1 MAGPARL
8 HWKSNFP
15 LQPRLENVIKLKT
28 KQISERSPPTKGA
41 RTSCPSPSTS
51 PSCSTFVTPCLTPLE
66 REEEAVV
73 VIGKDAEEEEE
84 EEEEEGTDGSGG
96 TGVEAGD
103 ETDVGTTAG
112 RGRGSS
118 RTTST
123 APPPGPSSWQS
134 LTGRRGTGSSQHYN
148 RRRQGRR
155 RPQEPQRNSRR
166 ILRTALPPPPQ
177 GPQGPQG
184 PWGSGGGRTR
194 RCLSWPTSRPPR
206 HHPAKPADRDPVC
219 QGGTKTHQEN
229 PLVLQE
235 PSLDLRQP
243 RLLPLRHLQLPQP
256 QQVCPIRSAPASSS
270 TTPTRCLT
278 TSLPS

>member
-1 MAGPARL
+1 MHISPLRTRPA

-15 LQPRLENVIKLKT
+15 LQPRLENVRKLKT
-28 KQISERSPPTKGA
+28 KQISERSPRTKGA
-41 RTSCPSPSTS
+41 GTSCPSPSTF
-51 PSCSTFVTPCLTPLE
+51 PSCSTFVTPCLTPWE
-66 REEEAVV
+66 GKEEAAV
-73 VIGKDAEEEEE
+73 VIGKDEEE

-112 RGRGSS
+112 TGRGSS
-118 RTTST
+118 RITST

-134 LTGRRGTGSSQHYN
+134 LTGRRGTGSSQLYN

-155 RPQEPQRNSRR
+155 RPQEPQLNSRR

-177 GPQGPQG
+177 GLQG

-206 HHPAKPADRDPVC
+206 RHPAKPADRDPVC
-219 QGGTKTHQEN
+219 QGGTKKHQEN
-229 PLVLQE
+229 QLVLQE
-235 PSLDLRQP
+235 PSLDLRRP

>member
-1 MAGPARL
+1 M
-8 HWKSNFP
+8 
-15 LQPRLENVIKLKT
+15 
-28 KQISERSPPTKGA
+28 
-41 RTSCPSPSTS
+41 
-51 PSCSTFVTPCLTPLE
+51 
-66 REEEAVV
+66 
-73 VIGKDAEEEEE
+73 IGKDEEE

-112 RGRGSS
+112 TGRGSS
-118 RTTST
+118 RNTST
-123 APPPGPSSWQS
+123 APPQGPSSWQS
-134 LTGRRGTGSSQHYN
+134 LTGRRGTGSSQHCN

-166 ILRTALPPPPQ
+166 ILRTAVPPPP
-177 GPQGPQG
+177 PG

-194 RCLSWPTSRPPR
+194 RCLSWPPSRRPR
-206 HHPAKPADRDPVC
+206 RHPAKRADKVPAC

-235 PSLDLRQP
+235 PSLDLRRP